1 MEPCHALEILK
12 KLGLKATGQRLE
24 MLELLLSF
32 RKPLSAMELREK
44 ITVKADL
51 ATVYR
56 FLHGLAS
63 AGVIR
68 EVFSRDDRHY
78 YEHICPEHPAH
89 PHIYCEDCRKL
100 FCLAPSVTVAVDF
113 FREKE
118 AGFTIH
124 DVRLELYGSCPECNS
139 SKS

>member
-1 MEPCHALEILK
+1 MEPCQAVEILK

-32 RKPLSAMELREK
+32 REPLSAMDLREK
-44 ITVKADL
+44 ITGKADL

-56 FLHGLAS
+56 FLHGLVS

-100 FCLAPSVTVAVDF
+100 FCLEPAGSGDF
-113 FREKE
+113 SREKE

-139 SKS
+139 RKS